1 MGGLSV
7 RHKVVKL
14 KSTQKV
20 QDCFSTAGV
29 AKFAKIKIVKIL
41 ETLVYINEFSYKNKN
56 VVCSI

>member
-1 MGGLSV
+1 MVSWKPVKVGGLGV

-29 AKFAKIKIVKIL
+29 AKFAKIKIVEIL
-41 ETLVYINEFSYKNKN
+41 ETLV
-56 VVCSI
+56 